1 LERVLDGGEK
11 DVKGCD
17 VNILLGDRIYKFD
30 IYLLDIVDGKTK
42 LFTIMYVKLDEKE
55 Y

>member
-1 LERVLDGGEK
+1 LDCVLNSGER
-11 DVKGCD
+11 DVKGFD

-30 IYLLDIVDGKTK
+30 IYLLDIVDGRTK
-42 LFTIMYVKLDEKE
+42 LFTIMYLKLDEKE